1 MSGNSKASGATSPP
15 SKSSGRNR
23 RNRISRFA
31 NIGSGFRSL
40 VIISG
45 GTSAIEILSHLR
57 NESLKRRR
65 IDGERDDPHLSRHTV
80 GEKGVHPPV
89 VVKLDENL
97 LVPYPAR
104 DGDAAHC
111 RRSNT
116 RRLTTPLS
124 HRFKEASCFSDRPLI
139 RS

>member
-1 MSGNSKASGATSPP
+1 
-15 SKSSGRNR
+15 
-23 RNRISRFA
+23 
-31 NIGSGFRSL
+31 
-40 VIISG
+40 
-45 GTSAIEILSHLR
+45 
-57 NESLKRRR
+57 
-65 IDGERDDPHLSRHTV
+65 

-139 RS
+139 RSGCRVPVPAVGEGHTLIEMAGPSFPIGRGRGAYAFPTPRLGLAESRLLLHDPRADDVPRLSAV